1 MRAPNST
8 PTVSSSSSANR
19 RCTLVAA
26 SARATSSSPLRPPI
40 EGVRFSSRTRI
51 RPAHPATVSSP
62 PPSLSTELKTHQLF
76 LPCLGDTTGESR
88 NTLVNTRGGVTVVSR
103 LRAPGGEAGRSECRS
118 SFLPSDLAKER
129 ASGDAA
135 DSCRPARL
143 PVFLRGSV
151 FPCPLILCDDGC
163 VLSSSGRRLAQAAL
177 SFVFAING
185 VVQEARGMLVGSTTW
200 DAGPSMERCHH

>member
-76 LPCLGDTTGESR
+76 LPCLGDTACESR
-88 NTLVNTRGGVTVVSR
+88 NTLVNTRRGVTVVSR
-103 LRAPGGEAGRSECRS
+103 LRAPGDKADRSECCS
-118 SFLPSDLAKER
+118 SSVPTFGSR
-129 ASGDAA
+129 QITSVGRC
-135 DSCRPARL
+135 CRPEA
-143 PVFLRGSV
+143 PDVFTP
-151 FPCPLILCDDGC
+151 FPFP
-163 VLSSSGRRLAQAAL
+163 LSSDSSRRTVA
-177 SFVFAING
+177 S
-185 VVQEARGMLVGSTTW
+185 
-200 DAGPSMERCHH
+200 CHCQGGN

>member
-1 MRAPNST
+1 VQTKLRSIVVSWTIKYANYTMRAPNST

-76 LPCLGDTTGESR
+76 LPCLGDTAGESR
-88 NTLVNTRGGVTVVSR
+88 NTLVNTRRGVTVVSR

-129 ASGDAA
+129 ASGDAS
-135 DSCRPARL
+135 DPQ
-143 PVFLRGSV
+143 GSRCFYAV
-151 FPCPLILCDDGC
+151 PFSL
-163 VLSSSGRRLAQAAL
+163 VL
-177 SFVFAING
+177 
-185 VVQEARGMLVGSTTW
+185 
-200 DAGPSMERCHH
+200 